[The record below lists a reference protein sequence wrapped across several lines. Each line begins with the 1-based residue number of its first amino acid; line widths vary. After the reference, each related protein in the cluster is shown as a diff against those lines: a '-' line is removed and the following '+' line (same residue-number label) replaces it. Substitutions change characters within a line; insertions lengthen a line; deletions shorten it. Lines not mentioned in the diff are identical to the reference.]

1 MQLNVDHGCGTCK
14 NKGVKNVKRRLQND
28 VSCCG
33 RAPENTTRNTRIG
46 WMFPTWNQQPIL
58 PTPLHMER
66 WQTHMDHPSLEDSS
80 PVIHIIIIFEEQ
92 CDVTC
97 TVLQK
102 VAVWRDV
109 CSGMI
114 ACACGMSER
123 LVECECD
130 CFWLQFDWLKGHK
143 QQAANNVQTNNI
155 TQTSVRSV
163 QIQTGCYCEG
173 W

>member
-33 RAPENTTRNTRIG
+33 RSPENTTRNTRIG

-66 WQTHMDHPSLEDSS
+66 WQTHMDRPSLEDSS

-114 ACACGMSER
+114 ACACGMNER

-130 CFWLQFDWLKGHK
+130 CFWLQFDWQKGHK
-143 QQAANNVQTNNI
+143 QQAANNAQTNI
-155 TQTSVRSV
+155 TQTSVGSV
-163 QIQTGCYCEG
+163 QIQTGCDCEG